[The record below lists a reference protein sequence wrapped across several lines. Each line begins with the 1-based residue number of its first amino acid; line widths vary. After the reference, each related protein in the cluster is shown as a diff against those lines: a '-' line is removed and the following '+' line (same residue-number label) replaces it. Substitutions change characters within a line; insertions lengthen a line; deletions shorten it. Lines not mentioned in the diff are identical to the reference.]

1 MASYGGDM
9 ERMELPANR
18 MIGVVLVEDQAV
30 VRAGCRVILQ
40 SSGVIRIL
48 AELDRAEMAYRTYLE
63 LKPDVMVM
71 DLTMPG
77 LGGLEAIR
85 RIVARDPRARIL
97 VHTIHEST
105 IWADQALRAGA
116 RGYLTKGADTG
127 NFIDAVKQVAAGVV
141 VIDRNLAQRLA
152 LQRVQGHGSPL
163 LRLGTREFEVF
174 RLLAEG
180 APAADIARR
189 LSLSRKTVANY
200 GTRIKAK
207 LGVATVAELALLAIR
222 YGVIQIEAIQ

>member
-1 MASYGGDM
+1 M
-9 ERMELPANR
+9 EKMELPGNR

-48 AELDRAEMAYRTYLE
+48 AELDRAEMAYRTYMD
-63 LKPDVMVM
+63 LKPDVMIM

-85 RIVARDPRARIL
+85 RIVARDTHAQIL
-97 VHTIHEST
+97 VHSVHEST

-116 RGYLTKGADTG
+116 RGYLTKGAEPG
-127 NFIDAVKQVAAGVV
+127 RFIAAVKQVATGGI
-141 VIDRNLAQRLA
+141 VIDPNLAQRLA
-152 LQRVQGHGSPL
+152 MQRVQTLVSPL
-163 LRLGTREFEVF
+163 LRLSTREFEVF

-180 APAADIARR
+180 APAAEVAQR

-222 YGVIQIEAIQ
+222 YGVVHIEATR